1 MKRWQAAPFE
11 LVAAMLSQEL
21 NPVDQETGVKGF
33 DQWEDVCFYCDKER
47 VNRFTVCSDGSEYE
61 PSGILPKPPV
71 SPGSSTPAPV
81 VVRCQFEN
89 LERAAYRVSLATRA
103 TFLLAEVEAYEQ
115 AHGLGPFPHA
125 PETAEALAETL
136 RAAGITDA
144 GMIARMVKAAFPET
158 TLPEIG
164 ALLTGKPNDKG
175 NRAANTKAAQR
186 ALNPK

>member
-1 MKRWQAAPFE
+1 LKRWQAAPFE
-11 LVAAMLSQEL
+11 LVDAMLSEEL
-21 NPVDQETGVKGF
+21 HPVDLETGLKGF
-33 DQWEDVCFYCDKER
+33 DGQDDTCFYCDKWR

-61 PSGILPKPPV
+61 PSLFPLPPV
-71 SPGSSTPAPV
+71 APGSSAPAPIIV
-81 VVRCQFEN
+81 HCHYFDDY
-89 LERAAYRVSLATRA
+89 ERAHYRAKRA
-103 TFLLAEVEAYEQ
+103 RSSTFSLAEVEAYEQ
-115 AHGLGPFPHA
+115 THGLGPLPHA
-125 PETAEALAETL
+125 PANAEALVDTL

-164 ALLTGKPNDKG
+164 ALVTGKPDDKG